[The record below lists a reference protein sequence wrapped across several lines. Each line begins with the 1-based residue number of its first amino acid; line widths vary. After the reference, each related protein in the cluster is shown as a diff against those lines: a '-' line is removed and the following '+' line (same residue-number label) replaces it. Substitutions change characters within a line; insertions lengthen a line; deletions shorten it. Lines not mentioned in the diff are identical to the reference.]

1 MITKEKKSILQ
12 LLVALA
18 WADGRVDEKERELV
32 SALTE
37 AFLAS
42 KEEAEE
48 IMSWAKQA
56 RQLDEVDISSLSR
69 SDMELALQYGVL
81 LTWIDGEQS
90 ADEVTQLDKL
100 ISLLGFTREEAQPV
114 LDSASA
120 FAQTLLPELES

>member
-1 MITKEKKSILQ
+1 MTRRLPVFFLPDMPVQ
-12 LLVALA
+12 LTIYI
-18 WADGRVDEKERELV
+18 REGCHLC
-32 SALTE
+32 
-37 AFLAS
+37 
-42 KEEAEE
+42 
-48 IMSWAKQA
+48 
-56 RQLDEVDISSLSR
+56 D
-69 SDMELALQYGVL
+69 DMELALQYGVL